1 MIDTTGVNLL
11 MTHFEAFLEFFLF
24 VFLLKIQALALSLK
38 KLFRYQK
45 KCFQIP

>member
-11 MTHFEAFLEFFLF
+11 MRHFEAFFEFFLF
-24 VFLLKIQALALSLK
+24 VFILKIQALVLSL